1 MGSGSEIPP
10 SLSCS
15 SFTGKSFTLSWL
27 SENRFFPLENFLVLD
42 FDIVREFLPES
53 QLTHNTSLFTS
64 LSIQKEVGYLVEV
77 RRPHRFHGDPDH
89 SQLIT
94 YGALM
99 LGKSVLVD
107 GSLKDHGWYSN
118 YFPRLRAQ
126 FPSLRIGLFH
136 ITSPL
141 KLVLSRVE
149 SRAEK
154 TG

>member
-1 MGSGSEIPP
+1 MTRILFFFPINSSLIAIDFSYHSHYSPSRQQLHNSIIHRYLGAWAFPKVSNPSWIVFTAGAMGSGSGIPP

-77 RRPHRFHGDPDH
+77 RRPHRFH
-89 SQLIT
+89 LIIRSSL
-94 YGALM
+94 LM
-99 LGKSVLVD
+99 G
-107 GSLKDHGWYSN
+107 
-118 YFPRLRAQ
+118 R
-126 FPSLRIGLFH
+126 
-136 ITSPL
+136 
-141 KLVLSRVE
+141 
-149 SRAEK
+149 
-154 TG
+154 